1 MRVALGS
8 DHHGIL
14 IRIQLNEL
22 LKNLGHETF
31 DHGPMDAESGPVDY
45 PEVALEVAQKVST
58 GEVDRGVLIC
68 GTGIGMCITA
78 NKFPG
83 IRAAPVV
90 DEITAEVARRHNNLN
105 VLCLS
110 GDMLAEKV
118 IDKLV
123 ETWMNTPFDEGRHA
137 RRLGK
142 IEKLEKEIWC
152 DPDIRE
158 KYPCD

>member
-1 MRVALGS
+1 MK
-8 DHHGIL
+8 
-14 IRIQLNEL
+14 LNEL

-31 DHGPMDAESGPVDY
+31 DHGPTEPEADPVDY
-45 PEVALEVAQKVST
+45 PEVAQQVADRVSS

-78 NKFPG
+78 NKFPHV
-83 IRAAPVV
+83 RAAPVV

-110 GDMLAEKV
+110 GDMLTEKV
-118 IDKLV
+118 IDKVV
-123 ETWMNTPFDEGRHA
+123 ETWMNTPFEGGRHE

-142 IEKLEKEIWC
+142 IETIEKEIWC
-152 DPDIRE
+152 DPEIRE
-158 KYPCD
+158 KYPRD